1 MPEVILSYDYKGMY
15 ETFAF
20 KKHLNKVVFNRIDG
34 NYRLEALEMLETG
47 DLKYPF
53 CIVLLNGNGTSASE
67 SLFAFGAGCGRMVLR
82 YGNDKRKSLYF
93 QGRREG

>member
-34 NYRLEALEMLETG
+34 NYRLEALEMLENG

-53 CIVLLNGNGTSASE
+53 CIVLLNGNGNSA
-67 SLFAFGAGCGRMVLR
+67 
-82 YGNDKRKSLYF
+82 
-93 QGRREG
+93 